1 MPRVRYVALGRIGR
15 PHGVRGEVRVDPG
28 AGPAVDYGR
37 YRRFFLARSGEPRPV
52 QVEGVR
58 PHGRLA
64 LFKFRGVD
72 DPEAAKEL
80 TGSILYVERADMPA
94 LGEDE
99 YYHVDLVGCGVV
111 DEEGRLLGTVDDV
124 FPTGAHDVLV
134 IASDSGPW
142 MLPVV
147 GETVLEVDPEGGLI
161 RVRVPGGLPA

>member
-37 YRRFFLARSGEPRPV
+37 YQRFFLARSGEPRPV

-64 LFKFRGVD
+64 LFK
-72 DPEAAKEL
+72 
-80 TGSILYVERADMPA
+80 TVE
-94 LGEDE
+94 
-99 YYHVDLVGCGVV
+99 
-111 DEEGRLLGTVDDV
+111 DV

-134 IASDSGPW
+134 VASKSGSW